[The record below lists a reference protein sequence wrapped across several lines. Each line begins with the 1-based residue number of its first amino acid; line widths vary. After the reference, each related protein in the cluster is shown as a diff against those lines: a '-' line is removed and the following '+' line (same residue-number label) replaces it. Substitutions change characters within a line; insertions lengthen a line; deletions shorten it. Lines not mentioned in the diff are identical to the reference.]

1 MTGTVPSSLGG
12 LTKLQ
17 YLVLRSNSLVGAV
30 PASFSQLQLLSYVV
44 LSPWTALSIVHSPMA
59 VRQSLLRGHQ
69 VPGSEQQSAERDVG
83 GVCTRADAADVR
95 HEPKH
100 RVAGL
105 AGPLFA
111 HLTSPVC
118 VTCSRTARSLSL
130 AANAFVTN
138 DWTTLTGKTQL
149 AMLDLHGNK
158 LWGTFPSTISQL
170 ALLTYLDVSSNAI
183 SGTVPLTLSALT
195 RLRYG

>member
-95 HEPKH
+95 REPKH

-105 AGPLFA
+105 AGPRLA

-118 VTCSRTARSLSL
+118 VTCSHTTRLLSL

-149 AMLDLHGNK
+149 SMLDLHGNK